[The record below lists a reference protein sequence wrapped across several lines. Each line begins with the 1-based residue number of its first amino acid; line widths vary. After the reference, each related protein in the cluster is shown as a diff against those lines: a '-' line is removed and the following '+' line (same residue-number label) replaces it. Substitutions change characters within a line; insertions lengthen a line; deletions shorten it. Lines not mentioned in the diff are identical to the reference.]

1 MTETMFQQLKQ
12 QKDSFL
18 YHSFEYVAYEEVQN
32 YDVVYED
39 GNLILIRGVHPTL
52 GISHIHFFTN
62 TYDRFIQGITPYVD
76 TLIEF
81 VPKAWVHPL
90 QKAGFT
96 PYAEFRDYWVKEVQ
110 SLTDVVD
117 YEVATIKDTE
127 EIIQLT
133 ESRKG
138 SSRAFHGEKKEFII
152 NWILQQSE
160 GVEDSNI
167 LVIKKNSIIRGA
179 LFVGLYG
186 SHEKRTVW
194 VRMVVVDH
202 DFEGQGIGQTLLKQA
217 LYYGKQRHA
226 IRAFLMADDLNH
238 NAIHVYKKIGFKPDL
253 TTEQINMITKK

>member
-1 MTETMFQQLKQ
+1 MTKDTFQQLNLK
-12 QKDSFL
+12 KEAFL
-18 YHSFEYVAYEEVQN
+18 YHSFQYVEFDQIQD
-32 YDVVYED
+32 YDVVVESKE
-39 GNLILIRGVHPTL
+39 LIFVYGFHPTL
-52 GISHIHFFTN
+52 NMPHIIFFTN
-62 TYDRFIQGITPYVD
+62 DCDTLIKGLSAYKE

-96 PYAEFRDYWVKEVQ
+96 PYAEFRDYWVKDLQ
-110 SLTDVVD
+110 SLTEVLE

-138 SSRAFHGEKKEFII
+138 SSRAFHGEKKEFIT

-167 LVIKKNSIIRGA
+167 LVIKKDDIIRGA

-186 SHEKRTVW
+186 SSEKRTVW
-194 VRMVVVDH
+194 IRMVVVDH

-226 IRAFLMADDLNH
+226 KRAFLMADDLNH
-238 NAIHVYKKIGFKPDL
+238 NAIHVYKKIGFEPDL